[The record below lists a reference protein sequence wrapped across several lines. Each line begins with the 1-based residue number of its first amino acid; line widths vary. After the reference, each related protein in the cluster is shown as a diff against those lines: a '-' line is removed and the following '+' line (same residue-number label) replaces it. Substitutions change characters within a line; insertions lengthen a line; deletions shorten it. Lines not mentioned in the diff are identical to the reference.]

1 MYLIRRERDGRLI
14 AGVFA
19 PINTEEQARAVLAR
33 WEHNWPHER
42 FIIEQAGGA
51 QGAGRPHI

>member
-14 AGVFA
+14 AGIFA

-33 WEHNWPHER
+33 WEYNWPHER
-42 FIIEQAGGA
+42 FTLEDKTGA
-51 QGAGRPHI
+51 QGAQGA

>member
-1 MYLIRRERDGRLI
+1 VYLIRRERDGRLI

-19 PINTEEQARAVLAR
+19 PITNEEQARAVLAR
-33 WEHNWPHER
+33 WEYNWPHER

-51 QGAGRPHI
+51 QGA